1 MKLTP
6 YLVAKL
12 AYRFG
17 TRIAKRST
25 RPHGFI
31 LMYHRVASPTV
42 DPWKIS
48 VSPQNF
54 AGHMQAL
61 SEMADVVPLQELP
74 ANLRKGRR
82 SRPVAAVT
90 FDDGYLD
97 SLVSAKPVLDDLGIP
112 ATIFV
117 PTGWIGDLRPMWWD
131 RLAHSLLAPEVLP
144 ESLVLSSHGQDF
156 SWQEPEVNRKDAVG
170 RRARARVHRGVW
182 SRMRG
187 LADDDARHAVVDA
200 LVSVLGTDEGPVGD
214 ARPLNRDELRTL
226 AADGRFEVGSHSVT
240 HPTLPGLPSEAK
252 ASEIENSA
260 KQFEEIFGR
269 RPATFAYPYGDLDE
283 ESVDLVRKA
292 GYDLACST
300 REDLVWSGCDPH
312 LLPRIAVGN
321 WSAASFRRRLGW
333 YWLA

>member
-1 MKLTP
+1 MKLSP
-6 YLVAKL
+6 LVAPKL
-12 AYRFG
+12 AYRWG
-17 TRIAKRST
+17 IRAAKRHI

-42 DPWKIS
+42 DPWELS
-48 VSPQNF
+48 VSPENF
-54 AGHMQAL
+54 AGQMQAL
-61 SEMADVVPLQELP
+61 AAIADVVPLQELP
-74 ANLRKGRR
+74 ASLREARR

-97 SLVSAKPVLDDLGIP
+97 NLSAAKPVLDALDIP

-117 PTGWIGDLRPMWWD
+117 PSGWIDDPRPMWWD
-131 RLAHSLLAPEVLP
+131 RLAHALLAPDVLP
-144 ESLVLSSHGQDF
+144 ESVTLRVHDEDL
-156 SWQEPEVNRKDAVG
+156 SWQEPKINLKGAFR
-170 RRARARVHRGVW
+170 RRARARVHQRIW
-182 SRMRG
+182 ASIRG
-187 LADDDARHAVVDA
+187 LPDDAAKQAVVDA
-200 LVSVLGTDEGPVGD
+200 LVAILGTDETPVAD
-214 ARPLNRDELRTL
+214 ARPMNQVELRML
-226 AADGRFEVGSHSVT
+226 AADGRFQVGSHAVT
-240 HPTLPGLPSEAK
+240 HPTLPGLTREAK
-252 ASEIENSA
+252 VREIASSA
-260 KQFEEIFGR
+260 QQLEEILGR

>member
-1 MKLTP
+1 VKLTP

-269 RPATFAYPYGDLDE
+269 RPATFAYPYGDLDD
-283 ESVDLVRKA
+283 ESVELVREA
-292 GYDLACST
+292 GYSLACST
-300 REDLVWSGCDPH
+300 REDLMWKGDDPH
-312 LLPRIAVGN
+312 LLPRIHVGN
-321 WSAASFRRRLGW
+321 WSAGEFRKRLGW
-333 YWLA
+333 YWLP